1 MARVAAIHRQLVLD
15 VLDDGQPVLE
25 RQVVPGGIAVPRT
38 PRVIVRIRSPSV
50 GSGPLTRRNL
60 NTASW
65 KLRGRNLYMNVAAG
79 PLPSP
84 VTPWQPAQRRS

>member
-1 MARVAAIHRQLVLD
+1 MYWMTARRSSIGTLC
-15 VLDDGQPVLE
+15 
-25 RQVVPGGIAVPRT
+25 QVGIAVPRM

-65 KLRGRNLYMNVAAG
+65 KSRGRNLYMKVAAG